1 MKLTV
6 IGSGSKGNCYILR
19 DSEEALIIECG
30 VPFDE
35 VKEAMN
41 YDLQKVCGILIT
53 HEHKDHCKGVPDAL
67 TNGMNVYAT
76 KGTIEGMAI
85 KSHRLN
91 AITIDRPF
99 FVGKFKII
107 PVKVMH
113 DAKEPCGFFIK
124 HSECGNLL
132 FITDTYYVPN
142 RFANINNILIEANYC
157 DMIIDE
163 KLRIS
168 NKFVRDRVI
177 QSHMSIKTCK
187 VFLKSNDLTNV
198 NNIVLIHLSD
208 TNSDAKR
215 FINEVEQQTGKNVF
229 VAEKGMIIDI
239 NLTPF

>member
-19 DSEEALIIECG
+19 DSDEALIIECG
-30 VPFDE
+30 VHFDE

-157 DMIIDE
+157 DMIIDSKE
-163 KLRIS
+163 KTNR
-168 NKFVRDRVI
+168 FVRDRVI
-177 QSHMSIKTCK
+177 QSHMSLKTCK
-187 VFLKSNDLTNV
+187 EFLAANDLTKV

-208 TNSDAKR
+208 SNSDARR

>member
-1 MKLTV
+1 MILKV
-6 IGSGSKGNCYILR
+6 IGSGSKGNCYIL
-19 DSEEALIIECG
+19 ENKTEVLILECG
-30 VPFDE
+30 VHFDE

-142 RFANINNILIEANYC
+142 RFANVNNIMIESNYC
-157 DMIIDE
+157 DKIIDSKE
-163 KLRIS
+163 QTNR
-168 NKFVRDRVI
+168 FVRDRVI
-177 QSHMSIKTCK
+177 QSHMSLKTCK
-187 VFLKSNDLTNV
+187 EFLAANDLTKV

>member
-1 MKLTV
+1 MILKV
-6 IGSGSKGNCYILR
+6 IGSGSKGNCYIL
-19 DSEEALIIECG
+19 ENKTEVLILECG
-30 VPFDE
+30 VHFDE

-113 DAKEPCGFFIK
+113 DAKEPCGFFINHTK
-124 HSECGNLL
+124 IGNLL

-142 RFANINNILIEANYC
+142 RFANVNNIMIESNYC
-157 DMIIDE
+157 DKIIDSKE
-163 KLRIS
+163 KTNR
-168 NKFVRDRVI
+168 FVRDRVI

>member
-1 MKLTV
+1 MILKV
-6 IGSGSKGNCYILR
+6 IGSGSKGNCYIL
-19 DSEEALIIECG
+19 ENKTEVLILECG
-30 VPFDE
+30 VHFDE

-157 DMIIDE
+157 DMIIDSKE
-163 KLRIS
+163 KTNR
-168 NKFVRDRVI
+168 FVRDRVI
-177 QSHMSIKTCK
+177 QSHMSLKTCK

>member
-19 DSEEALIIECG
+19 DSDEALIIECG

-35 VKEAMN
+35 VKKAMN
-41 YDLQKVCGILIT
+41 YDLKTVCGILIT

-113 DAKEPCGFFIK
+113 DAKEPCGFIIK

-142 RFANINNILIEANYC
+142 RFANVNNIMIEANYC
-157 DMIIDE
+157 DKIIDSKE
-163 KLRIS
+163 QTNR
-168 NKFVRDRVI
+168 FVRDRVI
-177 QSHMSIKTCK
+177 QSHMSLKTCK
-187 VFLKSNDLTNV
+187 EFLAANDLTKV

>member
-19 DSEEALIIECG
+19 DSDEALIIECG
-30 VPFDE
+30 VHFDE

-142 RFANINNILIEANYC
+142 RFANVNNIMIESNYC
-157 DMIIDE
+157 DKIIDSKE
-163 KLRIS
+163 KTNR
-168 NKFVRDRVI
+168 FVRDRVI
-177 QSHMSIKTCK
+177 QSHMSLKTCK
-187 VFLKSNDLTNV
+187 EFLAANDLTKV

-208 TNSDAKR
+208 SNSDARR
-215 FINEVEQQTGKNVF
+215 FKKEISELTGKNVF

>member
-1 MKLTV
+1 MILKV
-6 IGSGSKGNCYILR
+6 IGSGSKGNCYIL
-19 DSEEALIIECG
+19 ENKTEVLILECG
-30 VPFDE
+30 VHFDE

-208 TNSDAKR
+208 TNSDARR
-215 FINEVEQQTGKNVF
+215 FKKEISELTGKNVSI
-229 VAEKGMIIDI
+229 AESGLTFDI
-239 NLTPF
+239 GITPY